1 MHGLMMQRPLL
12 ISQILEFAAGNFPD
26 QEIVS
31 RTTEGPIHRY
41 TYPEL
46 AQRTRKLANALKKL
60 GATEEDRIGTIAW
73 NTYRHLEVYYATS
86 GMGAICHT
94 MNPRLPA
101 EQFIYIVNH
110 AKDKFIFVDLTFLP
124 LMEKL
129 YEHFPDVEGFIVM
142 TDEEHMPQTDLP
154 RVYCYETLIKDESD
168 QFDWPEF
175 DENTASSLCYTSGT
189 TGNPKGVLYSHRSNV
204 LHALFAL
211 AVPGLPIDERSV
223 MLPVVPMFHVN
234 AWGTPYFGLIAGA
247 KLVFPGPGM
256 DGESLANLMEDEKVT
271 DAWGV
276 PTVWLG
282 LLGYMRKAGK
292 KFSTLKR
299 TLIGGSAL
307 PKSMIQ
313 EFRDAHGVEA
323 IQGWGMTEMSP
334 LGTIAT
340 PRPSQMEGDWNE
352 ELRLRATQGRLVYGV
367 EMKIVDAE
375 GKELPHDG
383 EAQGELLVRGNAV
396 ISGYYENPEAT
407 RKAID
412 DDGWFRTGDVSVIS
426 PDGFMEI
433 VDRVKDVIKSGGEW
447 ISSID
452 LENEAI
458 AHPGLAEAAVIGV
471 RHEKWQER
479 PLLVAVKAE
488 DADVTREDV
497 LKFLEERVAKWW
509 LPDDVVF
516 VDELPHGA
524 TGKLQ
529 KAKLRDDFKD
539 YKLPTE

>member
-1 MHGLMMQRPLL
+1 MHGLMMNRPLL
-12 ISQILEFAAGNFPD
+12 ISQILEFAAGNYPD
-26 QEIVS
+26 QEIVT

-60 GATEEDRIGTIAW
+60 GAKEEDRIGTIAW
-73 NTYRHLEVYYATS
+73 NNYRHLEVYYATS

-101 EQFIYIVNH
+101 EQFIYIINH

-142 TDEEHMPQTDLP
+142 TDEAHMPQTELP

-168 QFDWPEF
+168 QFEWPEF

-204 LHALFAL
+204 LHALYAL
-211 AVPGLPIDERSV
+211 AVPGLPLDENST

-234 AWGTPYFGLIAGA
+234 AWGTPYFGLMTGA
-247 KLVFPGPGM
+247 KMVFPGPAL
-256 DGESLANLMEDEKVT
+256 DGESLANLMESEKVT

-282 LLGYMRKAGK
+282 LLGYMRQAGK

-307 PKSMIQ
+307 PKSMIE
-313 EFRDAHGVEA
+313 EFRDSHGVEA

-340 PRPSQMEGDWNE
+340 PRPSQRKGDWKE

-375 GKELPHDG
+375 GNELPHDG
-383 EAQGELLVRGNAV
+383 ESQGELLVRGNAV

-407 RKAID
+407 KKAID
-412 DDGWFRTGDVSVIS
+412 KDGWFRTGDVSVIS

-479 PLLVAVKAE
+479 PLLVAVKNE

-529 KAKLRDDFKD
+529 KAKLREDFKD

>member
-31 RTTEGPIHRY
+31 RATEGPIHRY
-41 TYPEL
+41 TYPEM

-247 KLVFPGPGM
+247 KMVFPGPGL
-256 DGESLANLMEDEKVT
+256 DGESLANLIEDEKVS

-282 LLGYMRKAGK
+282 LLGHMRKAGK

-375 GKELPHDG
+375 GKALPHDG
-383 EAQGELLVRGNAV
+383 ESQGELLVRGNAV

-407 RKAID
+407 KKAMD

-488 DADVTREDV
+488 DSDVTREDV

-539 YKLPTE
+539 YTLPTE

>member
-1 MHGLMMQRPLL
+1 MHGLMMNRPLL
-12 ISQILEFAAGNFPD
+12 ISQILEFAASNYPD

-60 GATEEDRIGTIAW
+60 GASEEDRIGTIAW
-73 NTYRHLEVYYATS
+73 NNYRHLEVYYATS

-94 MNPRLPA
+94 MNPRLPP
-101 EQFIYIVNH
+101 EQFIYIINH

-129 YEHFPDVEGFIVM
+129 HEHFPDVEGYIVM

-154 RVYCYETLIKDESD
+154 RVYCYETLIKNESD
-168 QFDWPEF
+168 QFEWPEF

-204 LHALFAL
+204 LHALYAL
-211 AVPGLPIDERSV
+211 AVPGLPLDERSV

-234 AWGTPYFGLIAGA
+234 AWGTPYFGLMTGA
-247 KLVFPGPGM
+247 KMVFPGPAL

-292 KFSTLKR
+292 TFSTLKR

-307 PKSMIQ
+307 PKSMIE
-313 EFRDAHGVEA
+313 EFRDGHGVEA

-340 PRPSQMEGDWNE
+340 PRPSQQDGDWKE

-367 EMKIVDAE
+367 DMKIVDAE
-375 GKELPHDG
+375 GKALPHDG
-383 EAQGELLVRGNAV
+383 ESQGELLVRGNAV

-407 RKAID
+407 KKAMD
-412 DDGWFRTGDVSVIS
+412 SDGWFRTGDVSVIS

-479 PLLVAVKAE
+479 PLLVAVRAE
-488 DADVTREDV
+488 DSDVTREDV
-497 LKFLEERVAKWW
+497 LQFLEERVAKWW